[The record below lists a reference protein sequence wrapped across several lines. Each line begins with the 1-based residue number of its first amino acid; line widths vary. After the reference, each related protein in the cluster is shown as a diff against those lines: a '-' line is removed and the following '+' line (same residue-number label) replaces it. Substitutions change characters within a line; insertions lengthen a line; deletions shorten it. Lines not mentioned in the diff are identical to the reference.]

1 MVFLP
6 GKIRTPLTAESYE
19 ARMDQEYRA
28 MKTGRRVSCT
38 ICNASLAVGS
48 LRSHLVTQHDVHQCF
63 VVKDSEAA
71 PLPPPWRYIADYYP
85 ADGKFRCPVPECPQG
100 DEGYGCTTSFN
111 LRWHFAFR
119 HPRDQVEVKGKCLPR
134 CRLCGMQVG
143 RAVLG
148 TVKHEESKTCREMTA
163 RRRQHRVAAEGARAM
178 QRTFTAYGEKL
189 RRVDRFKYLG
199 RMLSYD
205 DSNTPAIHHN
215 LKRARAAWG
224 RLSAV
229 IAKEEVS
236 PPVAGMFYQAV
247 VATVL
252 LCGSESWVI
261 SAFDLRALEGF
272 HVEAARRLT
281 GMRPK
286 RRGETWVYSKS
297 AEVSRAARLRMIGD
311 YIARRRQTVLQT
323 IADRPILEEC
333 RGAERR
339 RGSPT
344 RLYWWEQ
351 EVEEELSTEEE
362 EEDWLAG

>member
-1 MVFLP
+1 M
-6 GKIRTPLTAESYE
+6 
-19 ARMDQEYRA
+19 
-28 MKTGRRVSCT
+28 
-38 ICNASLAVGS
+38 
-48 LRSHLVTQHDVHQCF
+48 
-63 VVKDSEAA
+63 
-71 PLPPPWRYIADYYP
+71 
-85 ADGKFRCPVPECPQG
+85 
-100 DEGYGCTTSFN
+100 
-111 LRWHFAFR
+111 
-119 HPRDQVEVKGKCLPR
+119 
-134 CRLCGMQVG
+134 
-143 RAVLG
+143 
-148 TVKHEESKTCREMTA
+148 
-163 RRRQHRVAAEGARAM
+163 
-178 QRTFTAYGEKL
+178 
-189 RRVDRFKYLG
+189 
-199 RMLSYD
+199 
-205 DSNTPAIHHN
+205 
-215 LKRARAAWG
+215 
-224 RLSAV
+224 
-229 IAKEEVS
+229 
-236 PPVAGMFYQAV
+236 AGMFYQAV

-281 GMRPK
+281 GMRPE